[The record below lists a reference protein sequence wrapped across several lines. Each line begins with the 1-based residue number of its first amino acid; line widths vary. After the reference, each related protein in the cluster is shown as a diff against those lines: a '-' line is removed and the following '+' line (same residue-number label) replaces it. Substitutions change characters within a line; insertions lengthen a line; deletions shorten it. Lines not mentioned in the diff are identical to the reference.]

1 MKSSTPPWMTM
12 RLRMRKDMRMRK
24 DNGDED
30 DLKAVKSSDVEMVA
44 RPRAVG

>member
-12 RLRMRKDMRMRK
+12 RVRMRIEEGH
-24 DNGDED
+24 GDKD
-30 DLKAVKSSDVEMVA
+30 DLKAVKGSDVEKVA